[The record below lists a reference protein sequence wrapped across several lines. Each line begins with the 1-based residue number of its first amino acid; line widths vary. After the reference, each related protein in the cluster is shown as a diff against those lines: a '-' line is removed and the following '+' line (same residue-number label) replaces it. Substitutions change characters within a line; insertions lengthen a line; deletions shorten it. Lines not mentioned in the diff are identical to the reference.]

1 MSDTGG
7 IRNYKER
14 RRKWSATTRKR
25 FSCFLFVLPA
35 LLVILVFFLFPM
47 LRSLQYSL
55 TDWDGIGKEAK
66 WAGLENFIWVVTES
80 SFRQVFINTFYLIIL
95 YVPVLNVVALLLA
108 VAVYNVGKI
117 GNLYKSILFFPNV
130 LSMTVV
136 AFIWKIIYSY
146 HGILNQFFR
155 AIGMEVLVQD
165 WLGQAGTVL
174 PAMSV
179 SIIWFAIGYYLLIYL
194 AGLYNVPV
202 EIYESAEVEGVNPV
216 QKLFRITIPL
226 IAPSITINI
235 ILSTIG
241 IITLFDLP
249 FVLTR
254 GGPGYMSETIAL
266 RVYSYAF
273 VTLQTSYALAMAVI
287 LGIFAI
293 TIALIQLRFLRR
305 RENVLL

>member
-1 MSDTGG
+1 MA
-7 IRNYKER
+7 KR
-14 RRKWSATTRKR
+14 RQ

-35 LLVILVFFLFPM
+35 LVVILVFFLFPM

-55 TDWDGIGKEAK
+55 TDWDGIAREAK
-66 WAGLENFIWVVTES
+66 WVGLKNFTWVITES
-80 SFRQVFINTFYLIIL
+80 SFRQVFINTFYLIVL
-95 YVPVLNVVALLLA
+95 YVPVLNVIALLLA
-108 VAVYNVGKI
+108 IAVYNVGKV
-117 GNLYKSILFFPNV
+117 GNVYKSILFFPNV

-146 HGILNQFFR
+146 DGILNQFFR
-155 AIGMEVLVQD
+155 AIGLEVLAQD

-174 PAMSV
+174 TALSV

-194 AGLYNVPV
+194 AGLYAVPV

-249 FVLTR
+249 FVLTG

-287 LGIFAI
+287 LGVFAI
-293 TIALIQLRFLRR
+293 TITLIQLRFLRR
-305 RENVLL
+305 REEVFL

>member
-1 MSDTGG
+1 MERSSLA
-7 IRNYKER
+7 R
-14 RRKWSATTRKR
+14 RRR

-47 LRSLQYSL
+47 LRSLRYSF
-55 TDWDGIGKEAK
+55 TDWDGIARDAS
-66 WAGLENFIWVVTES
+66 WVGLKNFIWVVTES
-80 SFRQVFINTFYLIIL
+80 SFRQVFINTFYLIVL
-95 YVPVLNVVALLLA
+95 YVPVLNVIALLLA
-108 VAVYNVGKI
+108 VAVYNVGKV
-117 GNLYKSILFFPNV
+117 GNLYKSVLFFPNV

-146 HGILNQFFR
+146 NGILNQFFR
-155 AIGMEVLVQD
+155 AAGLEALVQD
-165 WLGQAGTVL
+165 WLGQAATVL

-194 AGLYNVPV
+194 AGLYSVPV
-202 EIYESAEVEGVNPV
+202 EIYESAEAEGVNGI

-273 VTLQTSYALAMAVI
+273 VTLQTGYALAMAVI
-287 LGIFAI
+287 LGILAI
-293 TIALIQLRFLRR
+293 TITVVQLRFLRR
-305 RENVLL
+305 REEVLL